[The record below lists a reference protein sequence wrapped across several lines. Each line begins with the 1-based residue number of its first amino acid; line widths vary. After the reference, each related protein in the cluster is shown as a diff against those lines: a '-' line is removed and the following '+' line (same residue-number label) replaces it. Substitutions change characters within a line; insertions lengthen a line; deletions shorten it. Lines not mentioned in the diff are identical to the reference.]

1 MRDNNVFVGQGRQ
14 CLGKFRVQPVT
25 FQRPLLVV
33 LPVVFSVGRVCVAQ
47 HLGDIFHLDFC
58 VGGGKPDVRV
68 CANIAVLVL
77 IAFAQRDAV
86 GGLHHIQ
93 VLIGQA
99 AQNRIDPML
108 HARAA
113 VNEHVG
119 IFQIGNI
126 GCGRLPVVGFGPGRN
141 HIGDGHFIAA
151 DLLGKIIH
159 RVKTGHDLE
168 RRAVR

>member
-1 MRDNNVFVGQGRQ
+1 
-14 CLGKFRVQPVT
+14 
-25 FQRPLLVV
+25 
-33 LPVVFSVGRVCVAQ
+33 
-47 HLGDIFHLDFC
+47 
-58 VGGGKPDVRV
+58 
-68 CANIAVLVL
+68 
-77 IAFAQRDAV
+77 
-86 GGLHHIQ
+86 
-93 VLIGQA
+93 
-99 AQNRIDPML
+99 ML

-126 GCGRLPVVGFGPGRN
+126 GGGRLPVVGFGPGRN